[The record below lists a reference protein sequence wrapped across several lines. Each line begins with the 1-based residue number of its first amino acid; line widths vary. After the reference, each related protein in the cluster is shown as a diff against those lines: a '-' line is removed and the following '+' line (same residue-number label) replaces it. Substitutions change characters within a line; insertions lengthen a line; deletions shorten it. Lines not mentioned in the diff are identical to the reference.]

1 MKLNFVQT
9 LSIRFGQ
16 DFEVKLQARFAAG
29 VWSVFVLLM
38 FCRGYVES
46 NCQLKRYEIKPAG
59 ESLMAFA
66 KCRQHTASFTGIK
79 FTKQELVSQLVS

>member
-1 MKLNFVQT
+1 M
-9 LSIRFGQ
+9 SIRFGQ

-46 NCQLKRYEIKPAG
+46 KLSLGRGSEARYDQDFEA
-59 ESLMAFA
+59 
-66 KCRQHTASFTGIK
+66 
-79 FTKQELVSQLVS
+79 

>member
-1 MKLNFVQT
+1 M
-9 LSIRFGQ
+9 SIRFGQ

-46 NCQLKRYEIKPAG
+46 NLNLGRDSEARFGQDFEA
-59 ESLMAFA
+59 
-66 KCRQHTASFTGIK
+66 
-79 FTKQELVSQLVS
+79 